1 MLIQIHEG
9 GPPHART
16 FTWICKWLEVTNITS
31 LFKMQSGPRCFKFPR
46 TPHALWRAFQSD
58 IQGQFFAEGCGR
70 SKKEA
75 KNASAKVQLTDTS
88 FHLLYIELK
97 RSLRWSLQKL
107 IEQLDLSL
115 LPDVRPN
122 IEVPCC
128 FKKKVLMSAS
138 G

>member
-97 RSLRWSLQKL
+97 RSLR
-107 IEQLDLSL
+107 
-115 LPDVRPN
+115 
-122 IEVPCC
+122 
-128 FKKKVLMSAS
+128 
-138 G
+138 